1 MATSRKAQT
10 IVRTEWRAGA
20 WVLISLLS
28 LMIGHFGG
36 ESIGP
41 RLAGPLSQVPALAPY
56 AGRIGFIIGFL
67 VMLFVFGLIGEL
79 VPKRIG
85 TMQPSL
91 HHLARIEEE
100 ILRQDRAG
108 ESGPRRCQI
117 GQRAS
122 ETRRVDEHAE
132 RIGNAIVT
140 ACDRSDIGAAAN
152 HSNGRR
158 GFLDFEDEPRAGPG
172 ERILETER
180 GSRRI

>member
-1 MATSRKAQT
+1 MDLDQNLHS
-10 IVRTEWRAGA
+10 EPPC
-20 WVLISLLS
+20 
-28 LMIGHFGG
+28 FGDD
-36 ESIGP
+36 SP
-41 RLAGPLSQVPALAPY
+41 RG
-56 AGRIGFIIGFL
+56 L
-67 VMLFVFGLIGEL
+67 VVEQRQHRQH
-79 VPKRIG
+79 RIG
-85 TMQPSL
+85 TVQPSL
-91 HHLARIEEE
+91 HHLTRIEEE
-100 ILRQDRAG
+100 ILRQDGAG

-152 HSNGRR
+152 HSSGRR

-180 GSRRI
+180 GPRRI